1 MICWDFMLA
10 CGTTLPFCA
19 LIVIAGVLLARST
32 HDTRSRKL
40 PIIYHAAAQCQSALR
55 ASNGVLS
62 RCDMHACTR
71 IHAAPC
77 DPQIGRIDQIP

>member
-19 LIVIAGVLLARST
+19 LIVIAGGIVGPI
-32 HDTRSRKL
+32 HSR
-40 PIIYHAAAQCQSALR
+40 HAPVNSHITQQHSASQR
-55 ASNGVLS
+55 CERPMVSCRVAMHSNP
-62 RCDMHACTR
+62 
-71 IHAAPC
+71 AAPC